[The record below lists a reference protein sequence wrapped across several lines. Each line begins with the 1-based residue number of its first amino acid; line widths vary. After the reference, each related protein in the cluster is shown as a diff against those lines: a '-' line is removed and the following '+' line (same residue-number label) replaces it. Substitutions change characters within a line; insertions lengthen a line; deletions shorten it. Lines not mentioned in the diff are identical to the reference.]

1 METVAA
7 AGRIDVISDVICPWC
22 YIGKR
27 QLERAEDL
35 LEKSK
40 LRFTVAWHP
49 FQLNPDMP
57 AEGVDRQQYRIAK
70 FGSLERSRQMD
81 QRITETAARVGI
93 EFHLEKLTRT
103 PNTVNAHR
111 VIRLG
116 AQKGVQDDVVEL
128 LFYGYFCAGADIGDD
143 QDAGRARPQGRAG
156 LRGSAWRCSPSDEG
170 RHEVLAGDE
179 KARHCG
185 IQGVPSFAL
194 QGHVLFSGAVP
205 GEEMADT
212 FRRAWELEAAAEGA
226 SGVGPSVPLHS
237 YREGLSDQRPPVDEY
252 CTRRRIEHRRRER
265 SLYRRDEAVTAA
277 IHLRSSCR
285 SCPGRCRCGC

>member
-1 METVAA
+1 METVT

-35 LEKSK
+35 LEKNK

-81 QRITETAARVGI
+81 LRITETAASVGI

-116 AQKGVQDDVVEL
+116 AQKGVQDDIVES
-128 LFYGYFCAGADIGDD
+128 LFYGYFCAGADIGD
-143 QDAGRARPQGRAG
+143 ANTLAELGHKGG
-156 LRGSAWRCSPSDEG
+156 LDYEEVLAMLASDEG
-170 RHEVLAGDE
+170 TREVLAGDE
-179 KARHCG
+179 KAHHCG

-212 FRRAWELEAAAEGA
+212 FRRAWELLKTKAA
-226 SGVGPSVPLHS
+226 
-237 YREGLSDQRPPVDEY
+237 
-252 CTRRRIEHRRRER
+252 
-265 SLYRRDEAVTAA
+265 
-277 IHLRSSCR
+277 
-285 SCPGRCRCGC
+285 

>member
-1 METVAA
+1 METVAT

-35 LEKSK
+35 LEKNK
-40 LRFTVAWHP
+40 LRFSVAWHP

-81 QRITETAARVGI
+81 QRITETAASVGI
-93 EFHLEKLTRT
+93 EFHLEKLIRT

-116 AQKGVQDDVVEL
+116 AQKGVQDDVVES
-128 LFYGYFCAGADIGDD
+128 LFYGYFCGGADIGH
-143 QDAGRARPQGRAG
+143 AETLAELGHKGG
-156 LRGSAWRCSPSDEG
+156 LDYEEVLAMLASDEG
-170 RHEVLAGDE
+170 KHEVLAGDE
-179 KARHCG
+179 KAHHCG

-212 FRRAWELEAAAEGA
+212 FRRAWELLKAKAA
-226 SGVGPSVPLHS
+226 
-237 YREGLSDQRPPVDEY
+237 
-252 CTRRRIEHRRRER
+252 
-265 SLYRRDEAVTAA
+265 
-277 IHLRSSCR
+277 
-285 SCPGRCRCGC
+285 